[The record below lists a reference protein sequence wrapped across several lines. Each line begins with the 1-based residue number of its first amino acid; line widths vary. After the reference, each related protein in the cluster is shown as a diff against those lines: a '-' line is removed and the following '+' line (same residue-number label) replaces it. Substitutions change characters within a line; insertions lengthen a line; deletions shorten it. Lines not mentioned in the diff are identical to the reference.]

1 MFNHFKFKYS
11 LILMKQNIKL
21 PNLQFKNEKR
31 SFAIKSI
38 LKENKENK
46 KSRLISSKF
55 YYY

>member
-1 MFNHFKFKYS
+1 MFNRFKFKYS

-21 PNLQFKNEKR
+21 PNLQLKNEKR

-38 LKENKENK
+38 LKGNKENK

-55 YYY
+55 YY

>member
-21 PNLQFKNEKR
+21 PNLQLKNEKR

-55 YYY
+55 YY